1 MNRYALEVSVGIF
14 VIAGVIALGYLSV
27 KLGRQEV
34 FGGGYQVEALFNDV
48 GGLKNGST
56 VEIAGVEVGRV
67 TNIRLD
73 NYRALVTM
81 NMDEG
86 VELQDDAIVSVRTKG
101 LIGEKFLQISP
112 GGSEK
117 IVGPGGKLRETES
130 AIDFEKLLS
139 NYIFGSVEK

>member
-1 MNRYALEVSVGIF
+1 MNKYALEVSVGIF

-34 FGGGYQVEALFNDV
+34 FGGGYQVEAMFNDV
-48 GGLKNGST
+48 GGLKTGST

-67 TNIRLD
+67 TKIQLD
-73 NYRALVTM
+73 DYRALVTINM
-81 NMDEG
+81 NKG

-101 LIGEKFLQISP
+101 LIGEKFLQITP
-112 GGSEK
+112 GGSDR

-130 AIDFEKLLS
+130 AVDFEKLLS
-139 NYIFGSVEK
+139 TYIFGNVDK